1 MILLNAHQVEYN
13 LPGRSLL
20 NSVNLTLEK
29 GEKVGLIGRN
39 GSGKSTLLRILSGD
53 IKPDQGEITLR
64 SQTTLRYLEQLP
76 DLSGLQGQTLRE
88 VVVQGSAQLW
98 KLRQRYESVCE
109 KLERQSSNSDLEAE
123 LNQLTDQLTLHDAW
137 DLETRAETLL
147 TTLGFPDPMVPLEKM
162 SGGEMKRI
170 AMARTLLV
178 PPDILLLDE
187 PTNHL
192 DIATIAWMEAF
203 LARANFCVLMV
214 THDRYFLERVCRKI
228 LEVADQTVSTFT
240 GNYSQYLEL
249 KAEREALKAR
259 QQERFD
265 NVMRQETAW
274 LRQGPKARSTKQK
287 ARLQRIRKMLDE
299 GSGIL
304 SEPGQTE
311 DQAWDLGTRRLG
323 KKVLQLKIER
333 HRILKPLEFR
343 LEPGERVGLVGS
355 NGSGKTT
362 FLELLAQV
370 AAPEDGVVEVGE
382 TVSTGYF
389 DQHTDRLSHLPPDT
403 RVLDALKDVAHTVPL
418 GNGKELTAARL
429 CEMFLF
435 TGPQQSTPLEKLSG
449 GERKRLELLRIL
461 ISRPNLLL
469 ADEPTNDL
477 DIDTLSRLE
486 FFLDSFPGCLCVASH
501 DRFLLQRLCDRIL
514 VFRDGVVEECSPSV
528 LDQVDADFFQLKKA
542 DIELKSAPKPMVQ
555 PETNAPAPQK
565 KKLSYKEESLLKE
578 LEANIPL
585 WEQEIEQLDREI
597 AEKGSSYQ
605 AVKELYESKQLL
617 EKRLEE
623 GMETWAE
630 LEELKES
637 LQS

>member
-20 NSVNLTLEK
+20 QQVNLTLGK

-39 GSGKSTLLRILSGD
+39 GSGKSTLLRILSGE

-64 SQTTLRYLEQLP
+64 SQTSLRYLEQLP
-76 DLSGLQGQTLRE
+76 DLSDMMGQTLRE

-98 KLRQRYESVCE
+98 KLRQRYEEVCE
-109 KLERQSSNSDLEAE
+109 KLEKQSGDSDLEKE
-123 LNQLTDQLTLHDAW
+123 LNHLTDQLTLHDAW
-137 DLETRAETLL
+137 DLETRADTLL
-147 TTLGFPDPMVPLEKM
+147 TTLGFPDPQAVLQKM

-192 DIATIAWMEAF
+192 DIATIAWMEDF
-203 LARANFCVLMV
+203 LSRANFCVLMV

-228 LEVADQTVSTFT
+228 LEVADLTVSTFT
-240 GNYSQYLEL
+240 GNYSQYLDL
-249 KAEREALKAR
+249 KAEREAMKAR

-287 ARLQRIRKMLDE
+287 ARLQRVRKMIDE

-323 KKVLQLKIER
+323 KKVLNLKIHQ
-333 HRILKPLEFR
+333 HRILKPMEFR

-370 AAPEDGVVEVGE
+370 ATPEDGTVDVGE
-382 TVSTGYF
+382 TVHTGYF

-514 VFRDGVVEECSPSV
+514 VFRDGVVEEYTPSV
-528 LDQVDADFFQLKKA
+528 LDEVDADFFQLKKP
-542 DIELKSAPKPMVQ
+542 EVESKPVASKAA
-555 PETNAPAPQK
+555 APAPPQK
-565 KKLSYKEESLLKE
+565 KKLSYKEQSLLKE

-585 WEQEIEQLDREI
+585 
-597 AEKGSSYQ
+597 
-605 AVKELYESKQLL
+605 
-617 EKRLEE
+617 
-623 GMETWAE
+623 
-630 LEELKES
+630 
-637 LQS
+637 